1 MQPGESRARRFPVR
15 SKCRGRTLTYFLQEF
30 VMNTNNPVFRK
41 EWLKK
46 YDIITE
52 EMSKVELEVTSSVS
66 SKNLIPEKEEN
77 GKTIPA
83 HYIVN
88 LKAIAADKVPALKAL
103 LEKYHDKDEFPI
115 EETKGL
121 FLTATLFANGK
132 NLELPIKNEKVV
144 CSIGTVEDREKNE
157 VLRVTS
163 MSVRPAQKATKLAAG
178 FEDLFASVTTGKEI
192 ETAKK

>member
-1 MQPGESRARRFPVR
+1 ME
-15 SKCRGRTLTYFLQEF
+15 
-30 VMNTNNPVFRK
+30 TNQVFRT

-46 YDIITE
+46 YDVITE

-103 LEKYHDKDEFPI
+103 LEKHAGKEEFPI

-121 FLTATLFANGK
+121 FLTGTLFANSAK
-132 NLELPIKNEKVV
+132 AVELPIKNEKVV
-144 CSIGTVEDREKNE
+144 CSIGTVEDREGNE

-163 MSVRPAQKATKLAAG
+163 LNVRPAQKATKLMAG
-178 FEDLFASVTTGKEI
+178 FEDLFATVSTGKEI
-192 ETAKK
+192 VTAK